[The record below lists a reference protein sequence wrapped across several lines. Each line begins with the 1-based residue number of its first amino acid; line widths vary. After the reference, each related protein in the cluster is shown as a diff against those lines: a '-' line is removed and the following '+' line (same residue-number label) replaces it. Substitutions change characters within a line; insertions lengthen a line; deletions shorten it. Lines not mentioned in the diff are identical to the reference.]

1 MIDQLG
7 QQSLFNIL
15 ISLMVLVLVW
25 WSVQSIRMEL
35 FLKDPD
41 GIRAKAF
48 MVIIT
53 ISLTYLITGFILN
66 YLNWS
71 QSLRFLF

>member
-41 GIRAKAF
+41 GVRAKAF

>member
-15 ISLMVLVLVW
+15 ISLMVLVIVW
-25 WSVQSIRMEL
+25 WSVQAIRMEL
-35 FLKDPD
+35 FVKDPE
-41 GIRAKAF
+41 GLRAKAF
-48 MVIIT
+48 LVILT
-53 ISLTYLITGFILN
+53 IALTYLITGFILN

>member
-7 QQSLFNIL
+7 QQSLFNIM

-41 GIRAKAF
+41 GPRAKAF

-53 ISLTYLITGFILN
+53 VAFTYLITGFILN